1 MKGESMLIKRNQGR
15 QPLDETI
22 VKQIRLLHDKG
33 YTCQS
38 IADYLNIAKSTVSN
52 YSRKQKE

>member
-22 VKQIRLLHDKG
+22 IKQIRLLRDKG

-38 IADYLNIAKSTVSN
+38 IADHLNIAKSTVSN
-52 YSRKQKE
+52 YSRK

>member
-1 MKGESMLIKRNQGR
+1 MKGENMLIKRNQGR

-22 VKQIRLLHDKG
+22 IKQIRLLRDKG

-52 YSRKQKE
+52 YSRK

>member
-1 MKGESMLIKRNQGR
+1 MLIKRNQGR
-15 QPLDETI
+15 QPLDESI
-22 VKQIRLLHDKG
+22 VKQIRFLRDKG